1 MLPQRKNILSPP
13 RDPVEYNPMS
23 VQSID
28 SGIDSVAG
36 MYLKVN
42 NN

>member
-13 RDPVEYNPMS
+13 VEYNPMS
-23 VQSID
+23 VQSMD
-28 SGIDSVAG
+28 SGIDSVGG